1 MADKILFELNEIK
14 DISKRVINLLDDV
27 NILLFRGELG
37 AGKTTLIKCIL
48 NEMGLKENVTS
59 PTFSIVNEYEL
70 NEKIICHF
78 DLYRIKSI
86 EELHVIGFNEY
97 IDSKKIC
104 FIEWPEIATD
114 IIFYDYLDIYI
125 KADINEKREITIT
138 KYYKK

>member
-70 NEKIICHF
+70 NEKII
-78 DLYRIKSI
+78 
-86 EELHVIGFNEY
+86 
-97 IDSKKIC
+97 
-104 FIEWPEIATD
+104 
-114 IIFYDYLDIYI
+114 
-125 KADINEKREITIT
+125 
-138 KYYKK
+138 